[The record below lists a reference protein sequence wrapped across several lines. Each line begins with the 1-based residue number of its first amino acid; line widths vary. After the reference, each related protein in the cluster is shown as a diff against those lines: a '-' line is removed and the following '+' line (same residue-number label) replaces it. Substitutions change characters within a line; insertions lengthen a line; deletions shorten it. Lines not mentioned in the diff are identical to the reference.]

1 MRNQTFKHNV
11 IQEETYISTLRN
23 TGKNRYFSI
32 TYHMRNQIFEQNI
45 THEKSDI

>member
-23 TGKNRYFSI
+23 TGK
-32 TYHMRNQIFEQNI
+32 HIFQHNI
-45 THEKSDI
+45 SHEKPDI